1 MKARLPGNDAFLAL
15 LADEGVDHLFGN
27 PGTTELAVMQ
37 ALAKRSDIRFVL
49 GLQESV
55 VLGMADGFAR
65 ASNRLTAA
73 NVHVAPGLGNAIGAL
88 YNAAFCGSPVI
99 VTAGQ
104 QEQGHGLMEP
114 LLSGPLVQMAQPLVK
129 WAVEVTRVQDLPRI
143 VRRAAKIATAPP
155 SGPVFISLPGDVLD
169 AEAELEM
176 GSRTRV
182 APVLRP
188 SDEVIESLARRLLQS
203 RYPVIIAGTEVSKY
217 EAWAECAALAEI
229 LGASVYQQTVP
240 DAAHF
245 PSAHPAYMGT
255 LPRNQK
261 KVREILLAHDLLVSV
276 GGDSLR
282 MSVHS
287 PVEALPE
294 GMSVVQLSERGW
306 DLGKNFPAEIALE
319 CNVKETLAALLP
331 RLKALADAQQAT
343 AARTRL
349 AELADLNWTAQRA
362 RFAAEFEREAAQE
375 PIDPRYLML
384 RVAEALPANAVV
396 VEEALTATPA
406 LLSVVPYPDA
416 RSFMG
421 LAGGGIGF
429 ALPGAIGASLA
440 LPGRPVVAVVG
451 DGSAL
456 YSVQALWTAAHLKLP
471 ITYVI
476 INNRSYRILKER
488 MVAFRGVRAFAGMDF
503 HDPQIDFMSLAQS
516 MGVTA
521 VRVARPADVDA
532 ALREAIS
539 SGAPRLVEV
548 MVADGFGGPGN

>member
-1 MKARLPGNDAFLAL
+1 MKSRLKGYDAFVAL
-15 LADEGVDHLFGN
+15 LADEGIDHVFGN
-27 PGTTELAVMQ
+27 PGTTELAIMQ
-37 ALAKRSDIRFVL
+37 ALASRADIRFVL
-49 GLQESV
+49 GLHEGV
-55 VLGMADGFAR
+55 VLAMADGFAR
-65 ASNRLTAA
+65 AANRLTAA

-114 LLSGPLVQMAQPLVK
+114 LLHGPLVEMARPLVK
-129 WAVEVTRVQDLPRI
+129 WAVEVTRVDDLPRI
-143 VRRAAKIATAPP
+143 LRRAAKVATAPP
-155 SGPVFISLPGDVLD
+155 SGPVFVSLPGDILD

-176 GSRTRV
+176 GQRTRV
-182 APVLRP
+182 SPWNRP
-188 SDEVIESLARRLLQS
+188 SEAVLEALARRLMAS
-203 RYPVIIAGTEVSKY
+203 RYPVIVAGSEVAKY
-217 EAWAECAALAEI
+217 EAWAECAALAEL
-229 LGASVYQQTVP
+229 LGAPVYQQTVP

-245 PSAHPAYMGT
+245 ATGHRAYMGT
-255 LPRNQK
+255 LARNQK
-261 KVREILLAHDLLVSV
+261 KVRDMLAAHDLLVSV

-294 GMSVVQLSERGW
+294 GMPVVQLSERGW

-319 CNVKETLAALLP
+319 CNVRTTLTALVAKLREQADTAFVAA
-331 RLKALADAQQAT
+331 AN
-343 AARTRL
+343 AR
-349 AELADLNWTAQRA
+349 LADLDGVNWKAQRA
-362 RFAAEFEREAAQE
+362 RFAAEVEAAAGAE
-375 PIDPRYLML
+375 PIDPRWLML
-384 RVAEALPANAVV
+384 RVADALPEHAVV

-406 LLSVVPYPDA
+406 LMSVVPYRDP

-451 DGSAL
+451 DGSAM

-476 INNRSYRILKER
+476 LNNRSYRILKER
-488 MVAFRGVRAFAGMDF
+488 MVAFRGQRAFAGMEF
-503 HDPQIDFMSLAQS
+503 HDPLIDFTAMAKS
-516 MGVTA
+516 MGVEA
-521 VRVARPADVDA
+521 VRVAKPAEVDA
-532 ALREAIS
+532 ALREAIA

-548 MVADGFGGPGN
+548 MVADGFGG